1 MIETKE
7 RIIGGSK
14 YQVTQMT
21 ARRALR
27 MQAKL
32 LKLFGASLAHI
43 LLPSAGEEENIK
55 GATFSKSEAI
65 NALKDLACEID
76 ESTFEKLVVELLS
89 GVRKEGIELNEG
101 VIDLEFAGE
110 LNTLFQVIWFVL
122 EVNFSFFFGEG
133 GIGSLAKEST
143 PPKKKVSK
151 TKYTKN

>member
-7 RIIGGSK
+7 KTINGAK

-21 ARRALR
+21 ARRALK

-43 LLPSAGEEENIK
+43 FLPSGDQPMD
-55 GATFSKSEAI
+55 GASFSKDEAI
-65 NALKDLACEID
+65 KALKELAIEID
-76 ESTFEKLVVELLS
+76 DNTFEKLVIELLS
-89 GVRKEGIELNEG
+89 GVRKDGIELNEG

-133 GIGSLAKEST
+133 GIGSLAREAT
-143 PPKKKVSK
+143 PPKKAILKRDS
-151 TKYTKN
+151 TKK